1 MRGGN
6 NKNCE
11 TNSNLRSIIA
21 QVNTGVGWHFS
32 RHSTVNHGEKEYV
45 RGAVYSNTVENYF
58 SILKRGVYGIYQHVS
73 EAHLKRYLCEYDFRY
88 SYRVK
93 LGYDDVKRADL
104 AIEGAYGERLTYA
117 RTRRQRPTQTA

>member
-1 MRGGN
+1 
-6 NKNCE
+6 
-11 TNSNLRSIIA
+11 LRPITGRHIHLDSRLMSEEA
-21 QVNTGVGWHFS
+21 QVYTGIGWHFS
-32 RHSTVNHGEKEYV
+32 RRFTVNHGEKEYV
-45 RGAVYSNTVENYF
+45 RGAVYSNPVENYF

-73 EAHLKRYLCEYDFRY
+73 EAHLKRYLCEFDFRY

-117 RTRRQRPTQTA
+117 RTSRQRPTQTA